1 MMEKNMSMD
10 QKKKIEQPRSAIAGF
25 QPTGDG
31 RLHVGNLLGS
41 ALPFAAHL
49 ASGSKFAMVADVHA
63 LSMGRLP
70 EGFAA
75 AKARMLRE
83 LVACGLAD
91 GGALLFE
98 QSMVPEILAL
108 QALLSPFAPIGD
120 LRRMTQFEQKSKSS
134 DGDPLAL
141 LAYPCLM
148 AADILALGALDAVV
162 GEDQRQHLELARAIS
177 MRLSRSLGV
186 DLGEP
191 RAVELTAAARV
202 KSLRDPS
209 SKMSK
214 SDADGAGAIF
224 LSDTREQ
231 LAKKIKRA
239 VTDTQA
245 LPQKGAELER
255 ELRPGAANLVDMCA
269 RAMGVSEH
277 EVLARV
283 AGCGH
288 SALKE
293 LAIESLDAMLAPIRL
308 RLEQTSVEQAKAI
321 ARESARAA
329 REVAARNLERV
340 IQALG

>member
-1 MMEKNMSMD
+1 MD
-10 QKKKIEQPRSAIAGF
+10 VFSKSGVAARSAIAGF
-25 QPTGDG
+25 QPSGDG

-41 ALPFAAHL
+41 ALPFAGHKVD
-49 ASGSKFAMVADVHA
+49 GRKFAMVADVHA

-70 EGFAA
+70 EGFAQ
-75 AKARMLRE
+75 AKSRMLRE

-108 QALLSPFAPIGD
+108 QALLMPFAPMGD
-120 LRRMTQFEQKSKSS
+120 LRRMTQFEQKSKTAE
-134 DGDPLAL
+134 GDPLAL

-177 MRLSRSLGV
+177 ARLDRSLGV

-191 RAVELTAAARV
+191 RAVELTASARI

-214 SDADGAGAIF
+214 SDADGAGALFI
-224 LSDTREQ
+224 SDSRDQ

-239 VTDTQA
+239 VTDARA
-245 LPQKGAELER
+245 LPELGEGFDR
-255 ELRPGAANLVDMCA
+255 TERPGAANLVEICA
-269 RAMGVSEH
+269 RGLGIEEG
-277 EVLARV
+277 EVLGRL
-283 AGCGH
+283 AGQGH
-288 SALKE
+288 AALKE
-293 LAIESLDAMLAPIRL
+293 MAIEAVDGMLAPIRE
-308 RLEQTSVEQAKAI
+308 RLEQTSAEQAKSI
-321 ARESARAA
+321 ARLSAAEA
-329 REVAARNLERV
+329 REIASKTLARVLA
-340 IQALG
+340 ALG